1 MEEEIR
7 AEFKKN
13 GFILD
18 DDDVISKCLTFCIEY
33 NLSPLDLVTSWEV
46 FSLNRGLELTVKS
59 SDMGA
64 FLQHLQSEQR
74 DAIIKK
80 EPGLHFYS
88 NDIAMILNDEH
99 EDMKEDILGSPTN
112 RPKALEGEPFH
123 SAQNSNGSMFG
134 SRKPLESVTP
144 FGQRKSKFVVQFTLN
159 EPSVTDNRKIENE
172 DQDNGDD
179 DDVIKRVQP
188 MKRCSL
194 QISGSQPEPGCRFMY
209 DRIEDKFNFLEN
221 RMKKHARALVASG
234 LFEEPR
240 DPTVASQRSLLAVGM
255 ICCEEEGR
263 LKEMPILLQSSV
275 EHSGGQRVRLDLQN
289 LDHFSIFP
297 GQVIGVE
304 GHNPSGHC
312 LIASKIIDHIPSSV
326 SSDEGLHPAKKQA
339 MNQELQ
345 RTNTYGAVSELSLI
359 VAAGP
364 FTTTDNLFFE
374 PLTELLAYARRKQ
387 PQLLVLLGPFIDSD
401 HPEIKKATVHKTFD
415 EIFQEEIVGRLKD
428 YVEYMGSSA
437 QVILVPSIRDAH
449 HDFVFPQP
457 AFDIQAS
464 DTILQINSISNPGTF
479 CANEVKVACC
489 TVDILK
495 HLSAEEISRNP
506 QGGSKQRMS
515 TLANHVLNQHSFYP
529 LYPPAE
535 SIPLDFSLAPET
547 LQISL
552 IPDILILPSDLAH
565 FVRVLSVKGKSEG
578 EDVKCICVNPGRLAR
593 GEGGGFFV
601 ELNYNGSAD
610 SASASVIRV

>member
-1 MEEEIR
+1 MDEEIA
-7 AEFKKN
+7 AEFKKK
-13 GFILD
+13 GFILQD
-18 DDDVISKCLTFCIEY
+18 KEDILEKCLTFCIQY
-33 NLSPLDLVTSWEV
+33 KLSASDLAISWEV
-46 FSLNRGLELTVKS
+46 FSLNRGLEFTVKS

-74 DAIIKK
+74 SAIVKT
-80 EPGLHFYS
+80 EPGLHYYS
-88 NDIAMILNDEH
+88 NDIVMLLNDDYENV
-99 EDMKEDILGSPTN
+99 KEDNISSPTN
-112 RPKALEGEPFH
+112 RAMVLEGESFH
-123 SAQNSNGSMFG
+123 SSEKSNRSLYG
-134 SRKPLESVTP
+134 SRKPLDSVTP
-144 FGQRKSKFVVQFTLN
+144 FGQRKSKFVVQSTFN
-159 EPSVTDNRKIENE
+159 EPSITDNVKVEH
-172 DQDNGDD
+172 DDFDNSDD
-179 DDVIKRVQP
+179 DFIKRMQP
-188 MKRCSL
+188 IKRCSL
-194 QISGSQPEPGCRFMY
+194 QIDGSQPEPGCRFMY
-209 DRIEDKFNFLEN
+209 DRIEHKFNFLED
-221 RMKKHARALVASG
+221 RIKTHGRALTASG

-240 DPTVASQRSLLAVGM
+240 DPTIASQRSLLAVGM

-297 GQVIGVE
+297 GQVIGIE

-312 LIASKIIDHIPSSV
+312 LVASKVIDHIPLSA
-326 SSDEGLHPAKKQA
+326 SSDENLHPAKKQA
-339 MNQELQ
+339 MDQELEK
-345 RTNTYGAVSELSLI
+345 TDTHGAVPELSLI

-374 PLTELLAYARRKQ
+374 PLTELLGYARRKQ
-387 PQLLVLLGPFIDSD
+387 PQMLVLLGPFIDSD
-401 HPEIKKATVHKTFD
+401 HPEIMKGTTHKTFD
-415 EIFQEEIVGRLKD
+415 EIYQDEIVGRLKD

-457 AFDIQAS
+457 AFDINIADS
-464 DTILQINSISNPGTF
+464 MHQIHSISNPGTF
-479 CANEVKVACC
+479 CANEVKVGCC

-495 HLSAEEISRNP
+495 QLSAEEISRNP

-515 TLANHVLNQHSFYP
+515 TLASHLLNQRSFYP
-529 LYPPAE
+529 LYPPADG
-535 SIPLDFSLAPET
+535 IPLDFSIAPEA
-547 LQISL
+547 LQISS

-565 FVRVLSVKGKSEG
+565 FVRVVSVKGKGEG
-578 EDVKCICVNPGRLAR
+578 EDLKCICLNPGRLAR

-601 ELNYNGSAD
+601 ELNYHGTPD